1 MPTFGRPEDDDAD
14 LVGHALG
21 ARAAEL
27 PQARADLVQQIAGGD
42 AVQRRERER
51 LAQAERVVLERLVV
65 PARIV
70 QLVGH
75 EQHRHAG
82 APQPV
87 GQLEVGGA
95 RRRLGIDQED
105 DEIGLRDGE
114 LGLAHDLALEGAV
127 VARIH
132 AAGVDQREL
141 VAAPLHDQ
149 LLAVARDAGLGVHDG
164 LARRGEA
171 VDERRLA
178 GVRLADDR
186 DGAEQ
191 DALAD
196 RQRLGRRLA
205 RAPGTRGFVA
215 HAWPPASMLARS
227 RGRPA
232 AMAACVRR
240 CSRSSSLWSS
250 AVVARTASR

>member
-1 MPTFGRPEDDDAD
+1 MPTFGPAEDDDAD

-27 PQARADLVQQIAGGD
+27 AQARADLVQQVAGGD

-51 LAQAERVVLERLVV
+51 LAEPERVVLERLVV
-65 PARIV
+65 AARIV

-75 EQHRHAG
+75 EQHRHAR
-82 APQPV
+82 APQAV
-87 GQLEVGGA
+87 GQLQIGRA
-95 RRRLGIDQED
+95 RRGLRVDQED

-141 VAAPLHDQ
+141 VAAPLHDE
-149 LLAVARDAGLGVHDG
+149 LLAVAGDARLGMHDG
-164 LARRGEA
+164 LARRREP

-205 RAPGTRGFVA
+205 RAPGTGGFVA
-215 HAWPPASMLARS
+215 HA
-227 RGRPA
+227 
-232 AMAACVRR
+232 
-240 CSRSSSLWSS
+240 
-250 AVVARTASR
+250 